1 MIRSLIQE
9 IGRRIAG
16 AIVSEARL
24 LLGDAI
30 VQSLTIAAL
39 QYADLKEASGE
50 KIDSLKAAYP
60 ELALAIALVK
70 RRLKNSQYQ
79 DEIGIVTDWI
89 DKLDALSGADKADL
103 AEDIMNDVHERLRVK
118 LNKN

>member
-39 QYADLKEASGE
+39 QYADLKEASG
-50 KIDSLKAAYP
+50 
-60 ELALAIALVK
+60 
-70 RRLKNSQYQ
+70 
-79 DEIGIVTDWI
+79 
-89 DKLDALSGADKADL
+89 
-103 AEDIMNDVHERLRVK
+103 
-118 LNKN
+118 